1 MVRPSVLTAGACAA
15 AVLVVSGSASAAVTT
30 TNPGWVA
37 DSTLFEARMRVDAG
51 NSQTWKSAFWADGNL
66 GSTSGNAQNLWNDGV
81 TYSFELIYT
90 ASTGAAALTVFGL
103 NGGDRVTV
111 DTITLDAG
119 DGVAGFRYYARSQ
132 NNGIGST
139 TLSNLS
145 LDVDGDVVALADL
158 ESGLAD
164 TWVETQNL
172 FFTSNDVESVVITGN
187 VNFDWLDSLS
197 GSDINS
203 NLKNERF
210 KAGFYFIEADG
221 TAVPTAGTAMLAGVA
236 GLAAARRRRS

>member
-1 MVRPSVLTAGACAA
+1 MS
-15 AVLVVSGSASAAVTT
+15 
-30 TNPGWVA
+30 W
-37 DSTLFEARMRVDAG
+37 
-51 NSQTWKSAFWADGNL
+51 
-66 GSTSGNAQNLWNDGV
+66 TS
-81 TYSFELIYT
+81 I
-90 ASTGAAALTVFGL
+90 
-103 NGGDRVTV
+103 R
-111 DTITLDAG
+111 
-119 DGVAGFRYYARSQ
+119 
-132 NNGIGST
+132 NGIGST
-139 TLSNLS
+139 PLSNLS
-145 LDVDGDVVALADL
+145 LDVNGDVVALADL

-187 VNFDWLDSLS
+187 VNVDWLDSLS